1 MLRKIEKLIK
11 ILCWLPFV
19 IAYFGYYVIGDGG
32 ETMSAAESV
41 YAAIAIYFVNPVN
54 EMSNWAIL
62 TGELLSVVVITSFLI
77 SAVIRIK
84 MFLKNWFIRRK
95 GGSVAV
101 YSGPAEID
109 DDDIDN
115 GSAMSP
121 AERYVDG
128 DPRSYL
134 AGDVP
139 QKTENHILMF
149 NDDITS
155 LDFFH
160 QYAAEFS
167 NGQVYIC
174 FNRIDQ
180 LLIANSIQ
188 SEEYK
193 NVHFCNLND
202 LTARHYWKKNSLID
216 SVYEGKNLK
225 VAITDCNDIGKAIIK
240 YAYLNNVFSLDKSIE
255 YHVWGCDA
263 ITAGFYKGLDTM
275 NGDRIIVHEEG
286 LEEDFELLAQMDR
299 VILTQDSS
307 LNMLQQLMYKNVTTE
322 LHIYTES
329 EANLRDLY
337 GYDKLITFGAAKD
350 IISRD
355 NIIDDKMSKVAK
367 LVNYDYHLQYA
378 GGNADRNTLDDE
390 MEEQWKK
397 LGGFLRGS
405 NIARADH
412 LWIEK
417 YLGEKGVPSDTLM
430 ELEHV
435 RWCRFHFY
443 NRWKKGGQKKDTER
457 RLHPMLVPFSEL
469 PDSEKKKDNVTDP
482 VIREE
487 IEKML

>member
-11 ILCWLPFV
+11 LFCWLPFL
-19 IAYFGYYVIGDGG
+19 IAYIGYYAIGDGG

-84 MFLKNWFIRRK
+84 MFIKYWIIRKK

-109 DDDIDN
+109 DDDLDN

-128 DPRSYL
+128 DPRSYI
-134 AGDVP
+134 AGDKP
-139 QKTENHILMF
+139 EKTENHILMF
-149 NDDITS
+149 NDDITA

-160 QYAAEFS
+160 QYASELGQ
-167 NGQVYIC
+167 GQVYIC

-180 LLIANSIQ
+180 MLIANSIE

-202 LTARHYWKKNSLID
+202 LTARHYWKNNSLID
-216 SVYEGKNLK
+216 SAYEGRDLK
-225 VAITDCNDIGKAIIK
+225 IAVTECNDIGKAIIK
-240 YAYLNNVFSLDKSIE
+240 YAYLNNVFSLKTSVE
-255 YHVWGCDA
+255 YHVWGCDV
-263 ITAGFYKGLDTM
+263 ITSGFYKELDTM
-275 NGDRIIVHEEG
+275 NGDKIIVHEG
-286 LEEDFELLAQMDR
+286 KPEEDIDILAKMDR
-299 VILTQDSS
+299 VILTQDAS
-307 LNMLQQLMYKNVTTE
+307 LNMLQQLMYINADAE
-322 LHIYTES
+322 LHCYTES
-329 EANLRDLY
+329 EANLGGVY
-337 GYDKLITFGAAKD
+337 GRKGLITFGAAKN

-367 LVNYDYHLQYA
+367 LVNYDYHLQYS
-378 GGNADRNTLDDE
+378 GGTANRDTLEED
-390 MEEQWKK
+390 MEAQWKE

-417 YLGEKGVPSDTLM
+417 YLQKKGVPEETLM

-443 NRWKKGGQKKDTER
+443 NRWKQGGEKKDATKK
-457 RLHPMLVPFSEL
+457 LHPMLVPFDKL
-469 PDSEKKKDNVTDP
+469 PESEKRKDNVTDP

>member
-11 ILCWLPFV
+11 LFCWVPFL
-19 IAYFGYYVIGDGG
+19 IAYIGYYVIGQDGV
-32 ETMSAAESV
+32 TMSAAESV

-54 EMSNWAIL
+54 EMTNWAIL
-62 TGELLSVVVITSFLI
+62 TGELLSVIVITSILI
-77 SAVIRIK
+77 TAVIRIK
-84 MFLKNWFIRRK
+84 MFFKNWMIRRK
-95 GGSVAV
+95 SGSVAV

-109 DDDIDN
+109 DDDVDN

-128 DPRSYL
+128 DPRSYI
-134 AGDVP
+134 AGDRP
-139 QKTENHILMF
+139 EKTDNHILMF
-149 NDDITS
+149 NDDITA

-160 QYAAEFS
+160 QYADELGK
-167 NGQVYIC
+167 GQVYIC

-202 LTARHYWKKNSLID
+202 LTARHYWKNNSLID
-216 SVYEGKNLK
+216 KIYEGRNLK
-225 VAITDCNDIGKAIIK
+225 VAITECNDIGKAIIK
-240 YAYLNNVFSLDKSIE
+240 YAYLNNVFSLENSVE
-255 YHVWGCDA
+255 YHVWGCDV

-275 NGDRIIVHEEG
+275 NGDRIIVHNNRI
-286 LEEDFELLAQMDR
+286 EEDIDILSNMDR

-307 LNMLQQLMYKNVTTE
+307 LNMLQQLMYLNVNAE
-322 LHIYTES
+322 LHCYTES
-329 EANLRDLY
+329 EANLRGVY
-337 GYDKLITFGAAKD
+337 GSDRLITFGAAKN

-355 NIIDDKMSKVAK
+355 NIIDDKMSTIAK
-367 LVNYDYHLQYA
+367 LVNYDYNLQYS
-378 GGNADRNTLDDE
+378 GGNANRDTLESD
-390 MEEQWKK
+390 MEKEWKK

-417 YLGEKGVPSDTLM
+417 YLGEKGVPSETLM
-430 ELEHV
+430 EIEHV
-435 RWCRFHFY
+435 RWCRFHFF
-443 NRWKKGGQKKDTER
+443 NRWKCGGEKKDAER
-457 RLHPMLVPFSEL
+457 RLHPLLVPFKDL

-482 VIREE
+482 VIKEK
-487 IEKML
+487 IEKLL